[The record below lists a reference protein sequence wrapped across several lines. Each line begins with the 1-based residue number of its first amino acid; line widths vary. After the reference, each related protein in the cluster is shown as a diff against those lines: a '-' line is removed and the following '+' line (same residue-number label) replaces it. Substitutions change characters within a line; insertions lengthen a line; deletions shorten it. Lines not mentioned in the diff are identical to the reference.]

1 MKHLAATG
9 VITEVDCD
17 KYCLNGLSTV
27 LTSQKYGDSYK
38 TT

>member
-9 VITEVDCD
+9 VINEVDCD
-17 KYCLNGLSTV
+17 KYSVNGFSTIM
-27 LTSQKYGDSYK
+27 TSQKYGDSYK